1 MLWSIL
7 KTSYYPEPHSHIS
20 VEVTVVL
27 YLSNYSN
34 KKALDHATDV
44 DTSDL
49 AAKKDFIALK
59 AEVDKL
65 DIDNIVNVSNKLNNL
80 TTKKDELDIGKL
92 RAVPVDKVK

>member
-1 MLWSIL
+1 MF
-7 KTSYYPEPHSHIS
+7 KF
-20 VEVTVVL
+20 
-27 YLSNYSN
+27 SNYDAR
-34 KKALDHATDV
+34 KELEHASGI

-92 RAVPVDKVK
+92 RAVPVDKVKWCSK

>member
-1 MLWSIL
+1 MF
-7 KTSYYPEPHSHIS
+7 KF
-20 VEVTVVL
+20 
-27 YLSNYSN
+27 SNYAAR
-34 KKALDHATDV
+34 KELEHASGIN
-44 DTSDL
+44 TSDL

-65 DIDNIVNVSNKLNNL
+65 DINNIVNVSNKLNNL

>member
-1 MLWSIL
+1 MF
-7 KTSYYPEPHSHIS
+7 KF
-20 VEVTVVL
+20 
-27 YLSNYSN
+27 SNYAAR
-34 KKALDHATDV
+34 KELEHASGI

-59 AEVDKL
+59 TEVDKL
-65 DIDNIVNVSNKLNNL
+65 DINNIVNVSNKLNNL

>member
-1 MLWSIL
+1 MF
-7 KTSYYPEPHSHIS
+7 KF
-20 VEVTVVL
+20 
-27 YLSNYSN
+27 SNYAFR
-34 KKALDHATDV
+34 KELEHASGI

-59 AEVDKL
+59 TEVDKL
-65 DIDNIVNVSNKLNNL
+65 DINNIVNVSNKLNNL

>member
-1 MLWSIL
+1 MF
-7 KTSYYPEPHSHIS
+7 KF
-20 VEVTVVL
+20 
-27 YLSNYSN
+27 SNYAAR
-34 KKALDHATDV
+34 KELEHASGI

-65 DIDNIVNVSNKLNNL
+65 DINNIVNVSNKLNNL

>member
-1 MLWSIL
+1 MF
-7 KTSYYPEPHSHIS
+7 KF
-20 VEVTVVL
+20 
-27 YLSNYSN
+27 SNYAAR
-34 KKALDHATDV
+34 KELEHASGI

-65 DIDNIVNVSNKLNNL
+65 DINNIVNVSNKLNNL

-92 RAVPVDKVK
+92 RAVPVDKVKWCSR

>member
-1 MLWSIL
+1 MF
-7 KTSYYPEPHSHIS
+7 KF
-20 VEVTVVL
+20 
-27 YLSNYSN
+27 SNYAAR
-34 KKALDHATDV
+34 KELEHASGI